1 MTTIAL
7 LITSAIVACCGYVVT
22 EGNADILLAGY
33 NTMSEKEKEKFDLK
47 GYLNFFKQFMLSVGI
62 YSFIIYLLIYFFF
75 SVEVAAIGYAISI
88 SIPWPYFLYYTNKKF
103 IK

>member
-7 LITSAIVACCGYVVT
+7 LITSVIIAGCGYVVT
-22 EGNADILLAGY
+22 ESNANILLAGY
-33 NTMSEKEKEKFDLK
+33 NTMSKKEKEKFDLK
-47 GYLNFFKQFMLSVGI
+47 GYLNFFKKFMLSLGV

-75 SVEVAAIGYAISI
+75 SVEVAAIVYAISI
-88 SIPWPYFLYYTNKKF
+88 SIPWPYFLYHSNKKF

>member
-7 LITSAIVACCGYVVT
+7 LITSAIIAGCGYIVT
-22 EGNADILLAGY
+22 ESNADIFLAGY
-33 NTMSEKEKEKFDLK
+33 NTMSKKEKEKFDIK
-47 GYLNFFKQFMLSVGI
+47 GYLNFFKKFMLSVGL
-62 YSFIIYLLIYFFF
+62 YSFIIYLLIHFFF
-75 SVEVAAIGYAISI
+75 SFKVAAIGYAISI